1 MKKFHGLVVKL
12 SRDDVD
18 SLVSSSDDVVIFS
31 CSKIAPLYDVLR
43 LGKGP
48 RAWQHSDI

>member
-18 SLVSSSDDVVIFS
+18 SLVSSSDDVGIFS
-31 CSKIAPLYDVLR
+31 CSENDEHLWPLLYDDS
-43 LGKGP
+43 KT
-48 RAWQHSDI
+48 